1 MKHSLNHLRIYI
13 GWNSYI
19 PSRFNRLYNIRGI
32 VSQKKKKKR
41 RKKKREMGQYKTS
54 LLHLGE
60 EFCFRIHISEAG
72 I

>member
-1 MKHSLNHLRIYI
+1 MECIFLRD
-13 GWNSYI
+13 
-19 PSRFNRLYNIRGI
+19 LI
-32 VSQKKKKKR
+32 VYKYTNMELLVKKKKKR
-41 RKKKREMGQYKTS
+41 EREMGQYKTS